1 VAKRKIKG
9 SKAPNTSL
17 VLSGLIAKRLGSGG
31 LKLGGGA
38 IVTEEALSEVGC
50 SCWVLTE
57 EVEEVSDMPLMQ
69 KLLLGSLLLGKET
82 DPRTGNWE
90 RLKAIAMTLEKRT
103 HRHKFLQVPTLAR
116 LFPSDYYM
124 V

>member
-1 VAKRKIKG
+1 M
-9 SKAPNTSL
+9 
-17 VLSGLIAKRLGSGG
+17 
-31 LKLGGGA
+31 GGGA
-38 IVTEEALSEVGC
+38 IVTDEALEVGS

-57 EVEEVSDMPLMQ
+57 KVEEISDMPLMQ
-69 KLLLGSLLLGKET
+69 KLLLGILLLGKET